1 MTQQRSASVET
12 TNSDTSR
19 RMRAEWASFL
29 QSARWSHFATLTTRE
44 LVSVDRI
51 KREFV
56 HGFVRR
62 VAVPAQRPL
71 AWFYAIEPHA
81 DGQRYH
87 VHALLAHTDAVKIA
101 QLERA
106 WKLVNTHIVVYDPR
120 LGAADYLGKHLAS
133 NPDHYDVSRRPL
145 PRGVLDVDAQE
156 AA

>member
-1 MTQQRSASVET
+1 MTQQREASAEST
-12 TNSDTSR
+12 DPDTSR
-19 RMRAEWASFL
+19 RVRAEWNAFL

-87 VHALLAHTDAVKIA
+87 VHALLAHTETVKVA

-106 WKLVNTHIVVYDPR
+106 WKLGKTHIVVYDPR
-120 LGAADYLGKHLAS
+120 RGAADYVSKYLDG
-133 NPDHYDVSRRPL
+133 NPDHYDISRRPL
-145 PRGVLDVDAQE
+145 PRAVLDVEAQE